1 MARGRRTSI
10 HIELAPGPRDEL
22 ESWLRCTTRRAGLV
36 RRARIILMLGQGQS
50 ISHISRTVG
59 MARQHVAKWAQRFLD
74 QGVDG
79 LHDKP
84 GRGRKPSF
92 PPGGGGSSGKD
103 GLRKAG

>member
-1 MARGRRTSI
+1 MARGRKTSS
-10 HIELAPGPRDEL
+10 HIELSSQQKQQL
-22 ESWLRCTTRRAGLV
+22 ESWLRSTTQPAGLV
-36 RRARIILMLGQGQS
+36 RRARIIVMLARGDS

-59 MARQHVAKWAQRFLD
+59 VARHHVAKWAKRFLD